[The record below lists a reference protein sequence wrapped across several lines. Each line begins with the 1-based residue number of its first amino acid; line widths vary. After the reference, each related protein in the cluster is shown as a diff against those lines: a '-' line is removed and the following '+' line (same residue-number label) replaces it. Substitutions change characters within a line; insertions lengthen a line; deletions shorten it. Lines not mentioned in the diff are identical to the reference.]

1 MFKFASKAS
10 VALSSAILA
19 TACFAQSGPPPATLV
34 PLDHSRFDI
43 DKKVLE
49 DKSRVLHRATRNVF
63 DREVY
68 KVPTRYVPE
77 FVFVTNETMT
87 ITSRPVE
94 QKDWAVVERQ
104 AVAPQT
110 PWAYRAK

>member
-1 MFKFASKAS
+1 MFKFAAKAS
-10 VALSSAILA
+10 VALSSTLLA
-19 TACFAQSGPPPATLV
+19 SFAFAQSGPPSATLV
-34 PLDHSRFDI
+34 PLDHSRYDI

-49 DKSRVLHRATRNVF
+49 DRSRVLHRATRNAF

-68 KVPTRYVPE
+68 KVPTRPE

-87 ITSRPVE
+87 VTSRPVE
-94 QKDWAVVERQ
+94 QKDWAIVERQ
-104 AVAPQT
+104 AVAPTT